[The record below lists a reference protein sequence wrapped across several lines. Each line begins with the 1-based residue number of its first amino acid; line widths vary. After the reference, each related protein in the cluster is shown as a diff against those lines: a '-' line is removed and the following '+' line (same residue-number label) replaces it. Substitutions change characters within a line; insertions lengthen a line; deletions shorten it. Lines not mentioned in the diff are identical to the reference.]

1 MNNRVSAL
9 DSFSGWPQPQ
19 GLLRS
24 HQGREPTAELKVP
37 LPDEGPVTVEF
48 AGAVWELGLEC
59 MEDLEAGI
67 RRLRLR
73 ATVREGRAPGVS
85 AGLVWKDPKWGED
98 NYVLLPGAVYGGNRF
113 SSERRA
119 YPPLA
124 RDLGQ
129 TASGKVL
136 DIGDIPRLEVDGPSF
151 LDQTSLDCA
160 IPGIGIYFP
169 RRESGWLL
177 LTGQET
183 REWPFG
189 LEVSEN
195 ADHARAEIR
204 IMVPGVLHPREGD
217 DAPMPNGIGHQAASH
232 RHPENA
238 GPADLDAGGSIEV
251 EVEWHAFP
259 ASGVHPL
266 FERLFDCRRSRFPG
280 AGEPLAKL
288 RPFSS
293 AGRILEDKHNRENW
307 NEEKG
312 FYQVGLPWADG
323 QDAQFWQ
330 NGWLGGGIP
339 TLAFL
344 QEGSPETRERALRNL
359 EFLLTEGVNDNGFF
373 KAILSPE
380 GHWRGDQESDPAKP
394 WVLVRR
400 QGECLLFA
408 LRQVALLRRR
418 HPESLRPHW
427 EETLRKVAT
436 ALHDFWHRHH
446 SLGFL
451 VDIESGRI
459 AIDGST
465 SGAPIPAALVLAAE
479 LYEEPSWLATAVEIG
494 EHFRTHDLE
503 WGITT
508 GGPGD
513 AVQAP
518 DSESVFGLVESFAAL
533 ADATG
538 ETRWIEAAQRAAWQ
552 AASWVISYSYRFPEG
567 SALATTGCDARG
579 VVLANSQNKCGVPG
593 LCTLSGKGLLRAF
606 RASGDVRLLDL
617 LREIAHAIPQYL
629 STRERPIPT
638 RIGWAYPY
646 ENLPEG
652 WICERVNITPSWPEP
667 LGEQAAYSCWCEVA
681 MLLTWNDL
689 PGVYVQ
695 PDTGLI
701 RVLDHVEAEWVS
713 APDGERRVLRIH
725 NPTSYP
731 ARVRML
737 IECSRESKVPLP
749 MNFGASLPVV
759 KIEAGGSVTLE
770 GDVKN

>member
-1 MNNRVSAL
+1 MCSSSSPSN
-9 DSFSGWPQPQ
+9 SFSGLTGPL

-24 HQGREPTAELKVP
+24 HKGRQLTGELKVP
-37 LPDEGPVTVEF
+37 ISNGEVVTADF
-48 AGAVWELGLEC
+48 AGATWELRLDWMDSETPGV
-59 MEDLEAGI
+59 
-67 RRLRLR
+67 RQLRLR
-73 ATVREGRAPGVS
+73 AAVHDGRARGVS
-85 AGLVWKDPKWGED
+85 VGLVWEDRDWGED

-113 SSERRA
+113 SSERRT
-119 YPPLA
+119 YPPSA

-129 TASGKVL
+129 SPERKIL
-136 DIGDIPRLEVDGPSF
+136 DIGDIPRLEIEGPSF

-160 IPGIGIYFP
+160 IPGIGIYCP
-169 RRESGWLL
+169 RRKSACLF
-177 LTGQET
+177 LTGQASGHG
-183 REWPFG
+183 PFG
-189 LEVSEN
+189 LEMVEN
-195 ADHARAEIR
+195 EDHRQAEIR
-204 IMVPGVLHPREGD
+204 ITVPGFLHPREGD

-238 GPADLDAGGSIEV
+238 APIDLSAGEAIEV
-251 EVEWHAFP
+251 EVDWHRFA
-259 ASGVHPL
+259 ATGVHSL
-266 FERLFDCRRSRFPG
+266 FERLLDHRRSRFPE
-280 AGEPLAKL
+280 ANQPLIP
-288 RPFSS
+288 RRSFSS
-293 AGRILEDKHNRENW
+293 AGDILEAKHNRENW
-307 NEEKG
+307 NEERG

-344 QEGSPETRERALRNL
+344 QEGSPETRDRALRNL
-359 EFLLTEGVNDNGFF
+359 DFLLTEGVNDLGFF
-373 KAILSPE
+373 KAIFSAE
-380 GHWRGDQESDPAKP
+380 GHWRGDLECDPATS

-408 LRQVALLRRR
+408 LRQVALLRER
-418 HPESLRPHW
+418 HPDLLQRHW
-427 EETLRKVAT
+427 EQRLQSIAG
-436 ALHDFWHRHH
+436 ALHALWHRHH

-451 VDIESGRI
+451 VDIEAGSI

-465 SGAPIPAALVLAAE
+465 SGALVPAALVLAAD
-479 LYEEPSWLATAVEIG
+479 LFDEPDWLATAVEIG
-494 EHFRTHDLE
+494 DHFRLHDLE
-503 WGITT
+503 WGLTT

-518 DSESVFGLVESFAAL
+518 DSESVFGLIESFAAL
-533 ADATG
+533 GDATRDK
-538 ETRWIEAAQRAAWQ
+538 RWVEAAQRAAWQ
-552 AASWVISYSYRFPEG
+552 AASWVISYPYRFPEG

-593 LCTLSGKGLLRAF
+593 LCTLSGEGLLRAF

-638 RIGWAYPY
+638 RIDWGNPYP
-646 ENLPEG
+646 ELPEG

-689 PGVYVQ
+689 PGVYAQ

-701 RVLDHVEAEWVS
+701 RALDHVNAEWS
-713 APDGERRVLRIH
+713 PDQRESLRLH
-725 NPTSYP
+725 NPTRYP
-731 ARVRML
+731 ARVRL
-737 IECSRESKVPLP
+737 LVESSEAASRQPLP
-749 MNFGASLPVV
+749 VNFGSRLPVITL
-759 KIEAGGSVTLE
+759 KAGESLVVPT
-770 GDVKN
+770 DIA